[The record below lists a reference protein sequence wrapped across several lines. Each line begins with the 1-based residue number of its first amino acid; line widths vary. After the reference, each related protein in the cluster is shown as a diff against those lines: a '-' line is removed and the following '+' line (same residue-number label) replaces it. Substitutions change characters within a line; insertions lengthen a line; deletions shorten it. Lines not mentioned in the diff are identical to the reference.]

1 MSRSIP
7 AAIASVVL
15 VAVVVARARAGDAA
29 PRMLSVDHASI
40 VSRGDL
46 HYDKP
51 AQRSEEG
58 MPIGNGRTGTL
69 VWTTPA
75 ALRMQIN
82 RVDVFGVD
90 STTHSFPR
98 PHTEYASGCGY
109 VDVQFDDD
117 VLAGDQFKQDLSIY
131 DGVMSVAGNG
141 VSARVLA
148 ANDRDVIAIE
158 IDDRRSQPRPIN
170 IDLRMLRYGQ
180 QYIRGTANDFARQH
194 ASVVQTNA
202 HTATSK
208 MDIRDGRVVLTQE
221 FREAEFYDASAVVIG
236 VIGRDAKASYYNE
249 STVRLAAPAGGG
261 KFTVLIASAASFDP
275 KEDVAAAAVKQ
286 LDGVGDFEKLLAS
299 HQKWW
304 HDFWSK
310 SFVRLHSDDG
320 DADYVA
326 ANYAYFLYVM
336 ASSSRGGN
344 YPPRFGGMI
353 WYTNGDMRAWGSQYW
368 WANQSCYFNGLSPTN
383 HFELMDPMFAMYSK
397 MYDACAT
404 AAKQQWGSQG
414 IWIPETTFFNGPDQ
428 LPDDIAAEMQDLYLL
443 RKPWKDRSQKFIDY
457 AQTVQS
463 FNSRW
468 NWISQN
474 GKWELGRWIAE
485 DKGAPPFGHVTHI
498 FGTTA
503 KIAKL
508 YWQRYEYTQDVAWLR
523 DRAYPMVKGAVEFYR
538 NFPNLK
544 KEADGKYHINH
555 TNSNEPAW
563 GVRDSD
569 EDMSAMHGIVGPCI
583 RASEILGFD
592 ASMRTT
598 WQEFLQNLAP
608 IPTSDLHDALKPENY
623 DGPPIWVKGLHPAAK
638 EAVGGPDSNTSPE
651 FDFELCTLEST
662 DERLRAIANA
672 TFDRAFRGNPIG
684 PETHVATL
692 SRLPI
697 SAAMLGRAEA
707 VRYLL
712 PSQLRAEDA
721 ARNNAPGV
729 MRNRMS
735 LREGPG
741 ATDCQRLGRVAEA
754 LHLALLQSSPARPGG
769 EAVIRIAPALPK
781 QWDADFTLLARGNF
795 LVTASIDKGLVR
807 GVEIESRSGGECR
820 IRNPWLDKPLALYV
834 NGQKSREV
842 SDSILKI
849 PTSKGDVLTLLPA
862 GTKPVQKRAA

>member
-7 AAIASVVL
+7 AAIACVVL
-15 VAVVVARARAGDAA
+15 TSVAVARAGDAV
-29 PRMLSVDHASI
+29 PRMLSVDYASI

-51 AQRSEEG
+51 ADRSEEG
-58 MPIGNGRTGTL
+58 MPIGNGRMGTL

-82 RVDVFGVD
+82 RVDVFSID

-98 PHTEYASGCGY
+98 PHTDYASACGY

-117 VLAGDQFKQDLSIY
+117 VFGASEFKQDLSIY
-131 DGVMSVAGNG
+131 DGVMSVRGDG

-148 ANDRDVIAIE
+148 VNDRDVIAIE
-158 IDDRRSQPRPIN
+158 IDDQRPQPRPIN
-170 IDLRMLRYGQ
+170 IDLRMLRSGQ
-180 QYIRGTANDFARQH
+180 QYIRGTANDFVRQH

-202 HTATSK
+202 HTATLK
-208 MDIRDGRVVLTQE
+208 MDIRDGRIVLTQD
-221 FREAEFYDASAVVIG
+221 FREVDFHDASAVVIG
-236 VIGRDAKASYYNE
+236 TVGREAKASFYND
-249 STVRLAAPAGGG
+249 STVRLAASAGKG
-261 KFTVLIASAASFDP
+261 KFTVLIASTASFDP
-275 KEDVAAAAVKQ
+275 KEDVAAMAMKQ
-286 LDGVGDFEKLLAS
+286 LDGVGQFDQLLAS
-299 HQKWW
+299 NQKWW

-310 SFVRLHSDDG
+310 SFVRLHSNDG
-320 DADYVA
+320 DADMVA

-336 ASSSRGGN
+336 ASSSRGGE
-344 YPPRFGGMI
+344 YPARFGGMI

-368 WANQSCYFNGLSPTN
+368 WANQSCYYNGLAPTN
-383 HFELMDPMFAMYSK
+383 HFELMDPMFAMYFK
-397 MYDACAT
+397 MHDACAT
-404 AAKQQWGSQG
+404 AAKQQWGSSG
-414 IWIPETTFFNGPDQ
+414 IWIPETTFFNGPDK

-443 RKPWKDRSQKFIDY
+443 RKPWKDRSQKFTDY
-457 AQTVQS
+457 AQTVLS
-463 FNSRW
+463 HNSRW

-474 GKWELGRWIAE
+474 GKWELGRWVAE

-508 YWQRYEYTQDVAWLR
+508 YWQRYEYTQDVPWLR
-523 DRAYPMVKGAVEFYR
+523 DRAYPMLNGAVEFYR

-544 KEADGKYHINH
+544 KDADGKYHINH

-569 EDMSAMHGIVGPCI
+569 EDMSAMRGIVGPCI
-583 RASEILGFD
+583 RASEILGVD
-592 ASMRTT
+592 ESMRST
-598 WQEFLQNLAP
+598 WKEFLQNLAP
-608 IPTSDLHDALKPENY
+608 IPTSDLPDAMKPQNY

-638 EAVGGPDSNTSPE
+638 EAAGGPDSNTSPE
-651 FDFELCTLEST
+651 FDFELCTLESSN
-662 DERLRAIANA
+662 EKMRAIANA
-672 TFDRAFRGNPIG
+672 TFDRAFHDNAIG

-697 SAAMLGRAEA
+697 AAAMLGRADA

-712 PSQLRAEDA
+712 PSQLRADDA

-754 LHLALLQSSPARPGG
+754 LHFALLQSSAAAPGG
-769 EAVIRIAPALPK
+769 DPVIRIAPALPK
-781 QWDADFTLLARGNF
+781 QWDADFTFLARGNF
-795 LVTASIDKGLVR
+795 LVTASIEKGQIR
-807 GVEIESRSGGECR
+807 GVEIESQSGGECR
-820 IRNPWLDKPLALYV
+820 IRNPWVDKPLALYV
-834 NGQKSREV
+834 NGQKTREA
-842 SDSILKI
+842 SDSLLKI
-849 PTSKGDVLTLLPA
+849 PISKGDVLTLLPA
-862 GTKPVQKRAA
+862 SSQPVQKKAA